1 MTGRGRFLFLLP
13 GLLSFQRPVEDQVA
27 TGSVTESGDDDV
39 KQTKKDA
46 SSGGMYTLGK
56 IKQLDTE
63 EPTLELSLGGDEN
76 GGKRLVLKGKKIKT
90 CGRYL
95 VLNCKTTGTVN
106 CRNVFEELVVFGGDY
121 QVLGES
127 SSGNVSNVHGE
138 QVEAGEGNHQDDD
151 SVMVVDEE
159 ETKDTSKLQ
168 KNADDKEKVFN
179 HYGGSERAVDGG
191 RPVRGI
197 KRKKSLSSVVSMD
210 LASRGAN
217 SSRSFTQDSQEESQ
231 VEENETEIKE
241 KGNGGGIEA
250 KNMAR
255 VATSKTRRKSGLQQQ
270 DKSDIIEL
278 FSEEDNNSNFDD
290 DDSNESHDD
299 AFEMK
304 SPISS
309 TPRTRYTR
317 KSATK
322 KVKYTFDEE
331 EEEEEEDEDSKNS
344 ESEEK
349 VDDDDHDKSEEESS
363 LEQFSSPQ
371 KRSRKNGKI
380 DSIST
385 TVQKEK
391 TNDGDVTVK
400 KGQATTMKQSSVSP
414 TTRKILSKKK
424 VQQESNTSSTSSPA
438 YRKRRKS
445 PKKSTSVSKSLD
457 SMMDDDE
464 EFIFVE

>member
-1 MTGRGRFLFLLP
+1 
-13 GLLSFQRPVEDQVA
+13 VEDQVA

-63 EPTLELSLGGDEN
+63 EPTLELSLGGDKN

-127 SSGNVSNVHGE
+127 RIGNVSNVHGE
-138 QVEAGEGNHQDDD
+138 QVATGEGNHQDDD

-159 ETKDTSKLQ
+159 ETKDTLKLQ

-241 KGNGGGIEA
+241 KGNGGGTEA

-331 EEEEEEDEDSKNS
+331 EEEEEEEDEDDKNS

-363 LEQFSSPQ
+363 LEQFNSPK
-371 KRSRKNGKI
+371 KRSRKKAKI
-380 DSIST
+380 DSTST

-391 TNDGDVTVK
+391 ANYGDVTVK

-445 PKKSTSVSKSLD
+445 PKKSTSASKSLD

-464 EFIFVE
+464 EFLFVE